1 MTELPTTF
9 GKYFLTEKL
18 ATGGMAEIYLAKLV
32 GPGGFE
38 KPLVIKQIHPKL
50 SGQRHFVDLFVAE
63 AKILVGLA
71 HGNIVPIYEL
81 GVIDDTYFI
90 AMDYIDGPTLYRLTE
105 ALARQDHRM
114 EPAIAAWIAAK
125 ILEGLDYAHRKGEGV
140 IHRDLSPRNVMLSRD
155 GEVKLVDFGIAV
167 TLGAVDAGSDVQ
179 SAPTGSFPYMS
190 PEQVRREPLT
200 GQTDL
205 FSVGVLLWEMLVGTR
220 LFARADADATLAAVT
235 DGPIGKPSSKVAG
248 IPARLDDVV
257 MRALERD
264 QSARWAS
271 SGEMLAALQRYLYNL
286 DATPSPRDIAAMVA
300 KYCPAE
306 TRRLS
311 THADHTPSSGV
322 DVEPPAGP
330 RTAVIERADAKPR
343 GKARARTE
351 TFATH
356 VDLETILARETPLV
370 GVDVLP
376 STMVSTPALV
386 PAGHPSS
393 IRSAGQPSSVRSAGQ
408 PSSIPPGEVD
418 DDPFRDPT
426 PVPPPTPMAGDD
438 DEDDNPSASK
448 LKMRAPRESITTAQ
462 EIDRLPVSE
471 VRPPRQRSVRPDSEP
486 VRDKDERPN
495 LPGREAPNRPLL
507 VLAALGTVV
516 LGIGAVYIF
525 SRGKSGVMRPDAQP
539 KLDAPFYAF
548 EPDAPPD
555 TLDPLMWLD
564 AGAPTSPDAP
574 PADAPSV
581 DARVA
586 IEPPRDAG
594 RVRPDAGTPD
604 AAIVTP
610 VGTATLTI
618 GASPW
623 GDIVIDGV
631 KRGRTPSS
639 IEVSAG
645 KHVVELIFSGDDPP
659 VKKSY
664 PIDVK
669 PGQTLPIQADFT
681 K

>member
-71 HGNIVPIYEL
+71 HGNIVPVYEL

-90 AMDYIDGPTLYRLTE
+90 AMEYIDGPTLYRLTE
-105 ALARQDHRM
+105 ALARKDQRM

-220 LFARADADATLAAVT
+220 LFARPDADATLAAVT
-235 DGPIGKPSSKVAG
+235 EGPIDRPSKHEAN
-248 IPARLDDVV
+248 IPAKLDEVV

-264 QSARWAS
+264 MTTRWAS
-271 SGEMLAALQRYLYNL
+271 AAEMLAALQRYLYSL
-286 DATPSPRDIAAMVA
+286 EATPGPRDVSALVA
-300 KYCPAE
+300 KYCPPE
-306 TRRLS
+306 TRRLP
-311 THADHTPSSGV
+311 THAESTATTGDDSAPVG
-322 DVEPPAGP
+322 GP
-330 RTAVIERADAKPR
+330 RTAVIERPGAQPR
-343 GKARARTE
+343 GKGRARTE

-356 VDLETILARETPLV
+356 VDLENMLARETPLI
-370 GVDVLP
+370 GVTKLP
-376 STMVSTPALV
+376 ATKASP
-386 PAGHPSS
+386 
-393 IRSAGQPSSVRSAGQ
+393 
-408 PSSIPPGEVD
+408 SIPPGEVD

-426 PVPPPTPMAGDD
+426 PVPPPEPLAGPED
-438 DEDDNPSASK
+438 DEPKLPLAAADQSSSRIRAQRSDDTQK
-448 LKMRAPRESITTAQ
+448 KVTTAQ
-462 EIDRLPVSE
+462 EVDLLPADAEAGRSK
-471 VRPPRQRSVRPDSEP
+471 RMRSVRPDSEP
-486 VRDKDERPN
+486 IIERPPPPP
-495 LPGREAPNRPLL
+495 LPVPGRHPPSRAGL
-507 VLAALGTVV
+507 VLAAIGTIA
-516 LGIGAVYIF
+516 LGIGAVYVF
-525 SRGKSGVMRPDAQP
+525 SRGRNSIMKPDAQP
-539 KLDAPFYAF
+539 KLDAPFYMF

-555 TLDPLMWLD
+555 TRPVIADD
-564 AGAPTSPDAP
+564 AAIVDAAEPDAP
-574 PADAPSV
+574 ATIA
-581 DARVA
+581 DARVV
-586 IEPPRDAG
+586 EPPRDAA
-594 RVRPDAGTPD
+594 RPRPDAATPAPD
-604 AAIVTP
+604 AAVAT
-610 VGTATLTI
+610 GTAKLKI
-618 GASPW
+618 GANPW

-631 KRGRTPSS
+631 PAKRRTPAT
-639 IEVSAG
+639 IDVPAG
-645 KHVVELIFSGDDPP
+645 KHVVDVIFSGDDPP
-659 VKKSY
+659 QKKTFTV
-664 PIDVK
+664 DVA
-669 PGQTLPIQADFT
+669 PGQTFPIQADFT